1 VRKECKKS
9 LILTTF
15 NFSLKEKKERRR
27 KGVRLGFYNVPI
39 NKKYRGGRKH
49 E

>member
-1 VRKECKKS
+1 VKKDYKKS

-15 NFSLKEKKERRR
+15 NFSLKEMKERRS
-27 KGVRLGFYNVPI
+27 KGVRLGFYTVPI